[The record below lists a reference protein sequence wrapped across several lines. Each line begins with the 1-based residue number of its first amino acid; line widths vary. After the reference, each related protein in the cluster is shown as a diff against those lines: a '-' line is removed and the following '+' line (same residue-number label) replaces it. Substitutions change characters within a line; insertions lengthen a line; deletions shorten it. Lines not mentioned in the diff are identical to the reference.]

1 MRSQFH
7 EQLDALNAALI
18 AMGALCEGAI
28 ACAVKALTTGDRKL
42 AGDAVEKSR
51 VIDRREREIETSCMK
66 LIMQQQ
72 PVARDLRQITV
83 ALKIIT
89 DMERIGN
96 QAADIA
102 ELCSTCDV
110 SAASGGSIAE
120 MATAVIR
127 MVTSAVDAFVR
138 RDETL
143 ARRVIFSDD
152 AADGLFV
159 RVKGEMCAL
168 ISEDRTRGEA
178 ALDTLLIAKY
188 LERIGDHAVG
198 IAQWVIYAVTGRH
211 EGEEA

>member
-1 MRSQFH
+1 
-7 EQLDALNAALI
+7 
-18 AMGALCEGAI
+18 
-28 ACAVKALTTGDRKL
+28 
-42 AGDAVEKSR
+42 
-51 VIDRREREIETSCMK
+51 
-66 LIMQQQ
+66 
-72 PVARDLRQITV
+72 
-83 ALKIIT
+83 
-89 DMERIGN
+89 
-96 QAADIA
+96 
-102 ELCSTCDV
+102 V

>member
-7 EQLDALNAALI
+7 DQLDALHAALI

-28 ACAVKALTTGDRKL
+28 ACA
-42 AGDAVEKSR
+42 
-51 VIDRREREIETSCMK
+51 
-66 LIMQQQ
+66 
-72 PVARDLRQITV
+72 
-83 ALKIIT
+83 
-89 DMERIGN
+89 
-96 QAADIA
+96 
-102 ELCSTCDV
+102 
-110 SAASGGSIAE
+110 
-120 MATAVIR
+120 
-127 MVTSAVDAFVR
+127 
-138 RDETL
+138 
-143 ARRVIFSDD
+143 DD

-159 RVKGEMCAL
+159 RVKSEMCAL

>member
-1 MRSQFH
+1 MRTSFD
-7 EQLDALNAALI
+7 EQLALLNRRLI
-18 AMGALCEGAI
+18 EMGALCEDAI
-28 ACAVKALTTGDRKL
+28 SASMRAL
-42 AGDAVEKSR
+42 AEEPEAAEKTKNIER
-51 VIDRREREIETSCMK
+51 EIDHAEREIEALCMK
-66 LIMQQQ
+66 LLLQQQ

-143 ARRVIFSDD
+143 ARSVIFSDD

-159 RVKGEMCAL
+159 RVNSEMCAL